1 MDYQLKPLGKSCA
14 ATGEDL
20 VPGTLCHCVV
30 VERDGEQLRLDFS
43 EHGWAGPPEGTIGH
57 WRCAVPEPAAAKP
70 RAVDPEELMQ
80 YFEQLCEDGNPL
92 QETFRYVIA
101 LLLLQK
107 RRLRL
112 DGSRLDGETEYLQL
126 VGSHGEGPFEV
137 RDQDLQPEEIETLQ
151 RELNAQLA
159 AQWAA

>member
-1 MDYQLKPLGKSCA
+1 MDYQLKPLGRTCA

-30 VERDGEQLRLDFS
+30 VDRDGELVRLDFC
-43 EHGWAGPPEGTIGH
+43 EQGWSGPPEGTIGH
-57 WRCAVPEPAAAKP
+57 WRCLVPEPATP
-70 RAVDPEELMQ
+70 RPRTVDPEELMQ
-80 YFEQLCEDGNPL
+80 YFEQLCEDGNPI
-92 QETFRYVIA
+92 QEKFRYVIA

-112 DGSRLDGETEYLQL
+112 DGSRLDGEIEYLQL
-126 VGSHGEGPFEV
+126 VGSHGEGPFAV
-137 RDQDLQPEEIETLQ
+137 RDQDLQPDEVEALQ